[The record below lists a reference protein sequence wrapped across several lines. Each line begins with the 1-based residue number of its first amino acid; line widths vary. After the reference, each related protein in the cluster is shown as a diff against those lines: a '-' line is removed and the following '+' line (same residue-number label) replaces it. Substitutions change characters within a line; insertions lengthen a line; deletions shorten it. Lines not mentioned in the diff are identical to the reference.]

1 MVQPDMMV
9 LEFDKPFD
17 LVPNVIEPACLPK
30 DKIEIGTQCFTSGW
44 GRMMYGGKKPEK
56 LLAVGVSVKDDE
68 KCIEKYSH
76 YNPPYNP
83 RHELCCYTEAKDSC
97 QGDSGGPLMCEQN
110 GDFVLHG
117 VVSWGEGCA
126 FEDYPGVYANVFKNM
141 DFILNAT
148 KYVSFMFLIIYV
160 KVSFF

>member
-1 MVQPDMMV
+1 MANLNGLDFEKDCLSPLSRCKGVD
-9 LEFDKPFD
+9 D
-17 LVPNVIEPACLPK
+17 LGE
-30 DKIEIGTQCFTSGW
+30 S
-44 GRMMYGGKKPEK
+44 PEK
-56 LLAVGVSVKDDE
+56 LLAVGVNVKDDE

-97 QGDSGGPLMCEQN
+97 SGDSGGPLMCEQN

-117 VVSWGEGCA
+117 VVSWGKRCA
-126 FEDYPGVYANVFKNM
+126 YEDYPGVYANVFKNM

-148 KYVSFMFLIIYV
+148 KYVSFMNSLLYLKKQLIKKWKILGLNLILY
-160 KVSFF
+160 KVF